1 MAVTKTRIRLG
12 DEKTTT
18 CPSCGHRQIAV
29 ERECEACGLIF
40 SKHLGF
46 TPTKV
51 LTSGSMSAKKIA
63 ELRKTNDMFTKVKHD
78 TTSKMELLIH
88 CHKEDLMDM
97 AAYHTGPNNSD
108 DKVKQTI
115 KNLTLGKME
124 KEHHSIIGELF
135 SSIFKPLI
143 IIPLVLLVLL
153 LLATLFLRSYI

>member
-12 DEKTTT
+12 DDKTVT

-46 TPTKV
+46 TPIKV
-51 LTSGSMSAKKIA
+51 LTSNSMSAKKIA
-63 ELRKTNDMFTKVKHD
+63 ELRRTNDMFTKVKHD
-78 TTSKMELLIH
+78 TTSKMELLVH

-97 AAYHTGPNNSD
+97 AAYHTGANNSD

-115 KNLTLGKME
+115 KHLTLGKME
-124 KEHHSIIGELF
+124 KEHKSMAGDFFLSIIKP
-135 SSIFKPLI
+135 SIL
-143 IIPLVLLVLL
+143 IPLVLLGLL
-153 LLATLFLRSYI
+153 LIATLFLRTYI